1 MTEEIVKTEEQEIVE
16 LNGKKVTLEKLE
28 EAKKDAKKQ
37 KGIKI
42 REIIKGIFKT
52 KIEG

>member
-1 MTEEIVKTEEQEIVE
+1 MDDKVT
-16 LNGKKVTLEKLE
+16 LNGKEITLEKLE
-28 EAKKDAKKQ
+28 EEKASAKKQ

-42 REIIKGIFKT
+42 REIIKGVFKK